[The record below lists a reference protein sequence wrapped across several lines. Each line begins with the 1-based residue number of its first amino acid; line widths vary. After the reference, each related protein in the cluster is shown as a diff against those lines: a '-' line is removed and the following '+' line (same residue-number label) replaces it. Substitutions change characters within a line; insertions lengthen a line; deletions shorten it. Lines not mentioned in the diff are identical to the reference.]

1 MKRNAG
7 RKVAV
12 IAASVALVGTA
23 LAPAQAAAAKNA
35 SASWT
40 GAAGQTVTI
49 GNRTGSC
56 NGCTRYT
63 LTRISGD
70 GDLSFDVHYKRAVS
84 PDGKRYLVT
93 TMSTTSATAGVWVYA
108 LTFKPGKQ
116 GRPTFTT
123 TWTLTFQGP
132 PQLSLPDQSYW
143 LSQSGG
149 NMTLQ
154 DIKVRTNSRGARSY
168 SVLDSDNTAGCTL
181 PHAESTLHFARTGH
195 CKVRVSLAADGIYTP
210 ASVVATINVMR
221 TYTYNVTVY
230 GWVQKTHYTGNDLA
244 LSRARANAVRRY
256 LLSQG
261 VHVSKFRVVQGKGAK
276 SRANAARQA
285 TVNIAWAG
293 VTTGSRTTTVY
304 FAPMSSH
311 LTTFAQGRLKVLW
324 RQVPRE

>member
-1 MKRNAG
+1 LTPAHA
-7 RKVAV
+7 AV
-12 IAASVALVGTA
+12 
-23 LAPAQAAAAKNA
+23 AKNA
-35 SASWT
+35 TPSWT
-40 GAAGQTVTI
+40 GSAGQTVTI

-63 LTRISGD
+63 LTKISGD
-70 GDLSFDVHYKRAVS
+70 GDLTFDVHYKRAIS
-84 PDGKRYLVT
+84 PEGKRYLVT

-116 GRPTFTT
+116 GRPTFTS

-132 PQLSLPDQSYW
+132 PQLDLPDQNYF
-143 LSQSGG
+143 LSQSGES
-149 NMTLQ
+149 MTLQ

-168 SVLDSDNTAGCTL
+168 TVLDADNTAGCTL
-181 PHAESTLHFARTGH
+181 ASGSSKIHFARIGK
-195 CKVRVSLAADGIYTP
+195 CKVRVSLAADGIYTA
-210 ASVVATINVMR
+210 ASVIATINVIR

-230 GWVQKTHYTGNDLA
+230 GWVQKTTYTGNDLA

-261 VHVSKFRVVQGKGAK
+261 VHVARFRVVQGKGAK

-285 TVNIAWAG
+285 TVNIAWSG
-293 VTTGSRTTTVY
+293 VTSGSKSTTVY
-304 FAPMSSH
+304 FSPMSSR
-311 LTTFAQGRLKVLW
+311 LTTFAKGRLGILW